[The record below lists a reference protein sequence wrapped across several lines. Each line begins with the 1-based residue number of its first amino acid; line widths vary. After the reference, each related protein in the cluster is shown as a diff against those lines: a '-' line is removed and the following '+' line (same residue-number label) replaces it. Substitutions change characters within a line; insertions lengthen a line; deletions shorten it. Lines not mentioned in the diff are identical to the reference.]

1 MNMRQSA
8 DPHEIEPVDAP
19 SDTDSMP
26 DTGLA
31 DIEAMFDL
39 SFAIIFSGIALGSGV
54 AGARKLVEGIKE
66 TGVSAV
72 FGEID
77 VSGSVIVALAFGG
90 LSAYCTLRAVKHGRR
105 WRG

>member
-72 FGEID
+72 FGEIGMTNS
-77 VSGSVIVALAFGG
+77 VTLALLSGAA
-90 LSAYCTLRAVKHGRR
+90 TAVCAKYSIWHGRR
-105 WRG
+105 WRD